1 MCELEKLANKM
12 IWKTRINSYQSF
24 LEFLSCYWMKQL
36 PYEVR
41 LNNYLVWILLFESDI
56 NIGYIANDAV
66 QASELLS
73 EFYNSLDKLPDV
85 LNPRIYKKTQYD
97 FQLQNRNS
105 LHMIYNKS
113 TILGRR
119 FGHVIVDDY
128 DQYEQFSR
136 ELVPSLN
143 PNVKI
148 ITRVNFDDVV
158 CGGDDE

>member
-1 MCELEKLANKM
+1 MCELEKLPNKI

-24 LEFLSCYWMKQL
+24 LEFLSSYWMKQL

-143 PNVKI
+143 PNGKI